1 MDLNECF
8 RKGVIQKTVIDREL
22 IKSLLEMSDINENT
36 VKTAGVNEKNISS
49 YVALA
54 YDSLRGVLE
63 ALCILHGYKVL
74 NHICIGELLATLVN
88 DFEYEDFD
96 RLRWIRN
103 GINYYG
109 KKVDFEQGREIIV
122 KIFAMKKK
130 ILEKHFKKEF

>member
-8 RKGVIQKTVIDREL
+8 QKGTIKKTFIDREL
-22 IKSLLEMSDINENT
+22 IKSLLEMSDINEST
-36 VKTAGVNEKNISS
+36 VKTASLSEKNISS

-74 NHICIGELLATLVN
+74 NHICIGELLVTLIN
-88 DFEYEDFD
+88 DFDYDEFD

-109 KKVDFEQGREIIV
+109 KKVDFEQGKEIIS
-122 KIFAMKKK
+122 KIFLMKKK
-130 ILEKHFKKEF
+130 IIGKHLKSF